1 MFHSADLQK
10 SRKVKTPKANRSSSV
25 EPHSNHHVA
34 YSISKPVPFSHST
47 PDSTASLLPPKRYA
61 RTMSI
66 HRSLEK
72 LQQLNKERE
81 AGKERSSLSVC
92 MHRGPG
98 SMPCVADLRNYFEA
112 LTVKNA
118 DEREKSRSSSVS
130 PRTSPKHSPTMR
142 RKNREIGSE
151 HRRPRS
157 SHFSLSRRLSSSST
171 VERVTS
177 ELRNKMNFSSRTSS
191 SSSSSSNL
199 VIENVA
205 DKNGE

>member
-1 MFHSADLQK
+1 MFHSVDLQK

-34 YSISKPVPFSHST
+34 YSISKPVPFSHSN

-61 RTMSI
+61 RTMSV
-66 HRSLEK
+66 
-72 LQQLNKERE
+72 QQLDKERE

-118 DEREKSRSSSVS
+118 DKREKSRSSSVS
-130 PRTSPKHSPTMR
+130 PRISPKHSPTMR

-151 HRRPRS
+151 LHRPRS

-177 ELRNKMNFSSRTSS
+177 ELRNKVNFSSRTSS

-205 DKNGE
+205 DRNGE